1 LSATAKLKAF
11 LKAYNFTVGAC
22 FATGK
27 SKDAKKE
34 LKRVKLTCTDREN

>member
-27 SKDAKKE
+27 SKDAKKGA
-34 LKRVKLTCTDREN
+34 KTSQIKLH